1 MMNKLFYFL
10 VSFVV
15 LTSCSQQAIQTTE
28 TTDQPV
34 NVSMDLM
41 KVLDDKVNVT
51 VNPGRLTTDVV
62 IYNMPKT
69 VPGTYS
75 TDNYGRLIENVKAFD
90 YKGKELKVTPVS
102 ENKFSITNGQQLDYI
117 TYSVNDSFDIE
128 NELGIFSPAGTN
140 IAAGENFMLNLHGF
154 VGYFNENTEIPYV
167 LNISRPLELH
177 PSTSLAYT
185 ENPAK
190 SAVQTDTFTAKRY
203 FEVTDNPIQYQ
214 SAKSEDFMV
223 DDIRIV
229 LDVYS
234 PNNTYSAKDLRPNIE
249 KMVKAQ
255 KAYLGDINDTPLY
268 AILLYLSDMMGQ
280 DAGGFGALEH
290 HTSTVVV
297 LPEQMPLEALNQ
309 RMTDVVSHEFFHTLT
324 PLNVHSEEIHY
335 FDYADPKMSKHL
347 WMYEGV
353 TEYFANH
360 FQVHEKL
367 ITPDDFY
374 KRMQGK
380 IIGASR
386 YNDTMPFTE
395 MSENVLKE
403 PYDKQYTNVYEK
415 GALIAMA
422 LDIRLRELSG
432 GKTGILHLMGE
443 LSKKYG
449 VEKPFKDDELI
460 ATIVELTDPS
470 IQDFFDTYV
479 SGPTPINYEE
489 LFAKVGLEKGEVM
502 EDSGL
507 FLKDMQT
514 PLIDA
519 DGETK
524 TIFFPEGI
532 PLNSMLQKLGVQ
544 EGDEIVSFLGT
555 EYNLDTIQGFIM
567 SSMALQP
574 GAEVTMVVNRD
585 GKEVALK
592 STYEQPKFASTVY
605 KEMNLPASDARVKLR
620 EAWLFN

>member
-214 SAKSEDFMV
+214 SAKAEDFMV

-309 RMTDVVSHEFFHTLT
+309 SMTDVVSHEFFHTLT

-403 PYDKQYTNVYEK
+403 PYDKQFTNVYEK

-592 STYEQPKFASTVY
+592 SAYEQPKFATTVY
-605 KEMNLPASDARVKLR
+605 KEMNLPASDERVKLR

>member
-309 RMTDVVSHEFFHTLT
+309 SMTDVVSHEFFHTLT

-380 IIGASR
+380 IIGAGR

-555 EYNLDTIQGFIM
+555 KYNLDTIQGFIM

-592 STYEQPKFASTVY
+592 STYEQPKFATTVY
-605 KEMNLPASDARVKLR
+605 KEMNLPASDERVKLR